1 MLIRIFDASSE
12 KLLDTWQ
19 VGATYPL
26 PNVGDRVKTSGGLLC
41 EVRSRVFKKDVIRL
55 YVSHL

>member
-1 MLIRIFDASSE
+1 MLIKILNANSE
-12 KLLDTWQ
+12 VQLDSWQ

-41 EVRSRVFKKDVIRL
+41 EVRSRVFKKDAIVL
-55 YVSHL
+55 YVD